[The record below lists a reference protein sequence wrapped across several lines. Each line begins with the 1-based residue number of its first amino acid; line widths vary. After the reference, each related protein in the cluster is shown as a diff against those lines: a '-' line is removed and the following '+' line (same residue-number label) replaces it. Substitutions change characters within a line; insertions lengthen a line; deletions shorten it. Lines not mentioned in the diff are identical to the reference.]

1 MMDEGLICIKR
12 LKERGEE
19 EVGKKDDRLLTDLL
33 RGVSR
38 TFYLTLRV
46 LPGGLRE
53 PIGLAYLLARAADTI
68 ADTRLLPPQERL
80 EHLLAFRGQVKGP
93 SKAGDLHEIR
103 LALTDKQAVPDER
116 ALLESL
122 PQAFELL
129 EALPETDLIL
139 VRSVVT
145 TLTLGME
152 IDLATFPAEDS
163 GDVAALEGLAELD
176 NYTYYVAGCV
186 GEFWTAITMAHTTPL
201 KGWDAH
207 RMSQAGVGFGK
218 ALQMTNVLRDVPRDL
233 RIGRCYLPRREL
245 ARVWLAPE
253 DLLSPSSGRKARPIL
268 VEGIRVALE
277 HYLAAEE
284 YLMAIPRRCV
294 RLRLAVLW
302 PILIGLATL
311 AKLASN
317 EAWLEPDT
325 PSRVTRG
332 WVYRT
337 MALSL
342 PCAASNGLLRR
353 WIAGLR
359 KEVEEALEDTNHPSD
374 IPRKCGDRP

>member
-1 MMDEGLICIKR
+1 MK
-12 LKERGEE
+12 
-19 EVGKKDDRLLTDLL
+19 EVGKEEGSNKEDRLLTDLL
-33 RGVSR
+33 RNVSR

-68 ADTRLLPPQERL
+68 SDTRLLPPHERL
-80 EHLLAFRGQVKGP
+80 ERLLAFRGQVKGP
-93 SKAGDLHEIR
+93 SKAGDLHKIR

-163 GDVAALEGLAELD
+163 GHVAALDDLAELD

-186 GEFWTAITMAHTTPL
+186 GEFWTAITMAHTPPL
-201 KGWDAH
+201 REWDAR
-207 RMSQAGVGFGK
+207 RMSQVGVGFGK
-218 ALQMTNVLRDVPRDL
+218 ALQLTNVLRDVPRDL

-245 ARVWLAPE
+245 AQAGLAPE
-253 DLLSPSSGRKARPIL
+253 DLLSPSSAEKARPLL
-268 VEGIRVALE
+268 VQGIRRALE
-277 HYLAAEE
+277 HYFAAEE
-284 YLMAIPRRCV
+284 YLLAIPRRCV

-342 PCAASNGLLRR
+342 PCAVSDGILRR
-353 WIAGLR
+353 WISGLR
-359 KEVEEALEDTNHPSD
+359 KQVEEAL
-374 IPRKCGDRP
+374 